1 MKKYVIIPAAG
12 SGTRLGTEVPKQF
25 LKVNN
30 KYILNYSLETFNNHS
45 GIDKILVVTSKDYIE
60 LVKDIVAKNTYNKV
74 VDIIEGG
81 KERQDSVFNALK
93 YLKQEASDDDIVL
106 IHDAARPLIS
116 NELISNVIQN
126 TLVNSA
132 SIVAIK
138 AKDTVINVKEKV
150 INGFLDRNIIYLA
163 QTPQAFK
170 FGIIF
175 DCFIKSYAEN
185 MYFTDESTML
195 NYFGYDVYITDGSL
209 FNFKITTKEDL
220 ELFQNIMVR

>member
-93 YLKQEASDDDIVL
+93 HLKQEASDDDIVL

-170 FGIIF
+170 FGIII